1 MDLLA
6 NTYDKNSIAYTLVE
20 SVNELIL
27 RYELENK
34 KISDK
39 TNREELKDIQSN
51 LEIYGNKVVKGKI
64 ITLLSAKTNSTY
76 ESNLKK
82 LKDSI
87 VRMLS
92 DNNQLANKFINIP
105 EVNYTLGLNETI
117 SPLGLEA
124 GFLVN
129 LPIGRTNLSIEYDIG
144 ARSNYISHTGALR
157 LAYKF

>member
-6 NTYDKNSIAYTLVE
+6 NIYDKNSIAYTLVE

-34 KISDK
+34 KISEK
-39 TNREELKDIQSN
+39 VNREEFKLVQSN

-82 LKDSI
+82 LRDSI
-87 VRMLS
+87 ERMLS
-92 DNNQLANKFINIP
+92 DNNQLANKFIDIP
-105 EVNYTLGLNETI
+105 E
-117 SPLGLEA
+117 
-124 GFLVN
+124 
-129 LPIGRTNLSIEYDIG
+129 DK
-144 ARSNYISHTGALR
+144 SNKKKKIR
-157 LAYKF
+157 

>member
-6 NTYDKNSIAYTLVE
+6 NIYDKNSIAYTLVE

-51 LEIYGNKVVKGKI
+51 IETYGNKIVKGKI

-92 DNNQLANKFINIP
+92 DNNQLANKFINIS
-105 EVNYTLGLNETI
+105 EVKVI
-117 SPLGLEA
+117 RKKK
-124 GFLVN
+124 
-129 LPIGRTNLSIEYDIG
+129 IR
-144 ARSNYISHTGALR
+144 
-157 LAYKF
+157 

>member
-82 LKDSI
+82 LKDY
-87 VRMLS
+87 VKEMQ
-92 DNNQLANKFINIP
+92 NQNMENA
-105 EVNYTLGLNETI
+105 
-117 SPLGLEA
+117 
-124 GFLVN
+124 
-129 LPIGRTNLSIEYDIG
+129 
-144 ARSNYISHTGALR
+144 
-157 LAYKF
+157 